1 MYCMIHIQKCV
12 YYLTFRHI
20 RAYSRPIKTFQP
32 YCHMPYLEHCVTL
45 AYYEPCHIQNPDVFK
60 PKIYSELCQGI
71 FWQRR
76 VTLAYWEPCHIQNF
90 AMFRSLA
97 YLEPEAYSES
107 CLYRHIQAYSAIFDN
122 DSYNNINFL
131 FFHFNFTLFNEI

>member
-1 MYCMIHIQKCV
+1 MNTEQTSKNIFMYV

-71 FWQRR
+71 FW
-76 VTLAYWEPCHIQNF
+76 HIQN
-90 AMFRSLA
+90 AV
-97 YLEPEAYSES
+97 
-107 CLYRHIQAYSAIFDN
+107 
-122 DSYNNINFL
+122 
-131 FFHFNFTLFNEI
+131 